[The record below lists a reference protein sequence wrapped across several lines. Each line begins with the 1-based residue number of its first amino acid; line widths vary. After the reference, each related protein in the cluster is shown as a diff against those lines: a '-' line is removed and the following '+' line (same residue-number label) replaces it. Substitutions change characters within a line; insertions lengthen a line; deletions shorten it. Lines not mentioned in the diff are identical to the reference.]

1 MQIDL
6 QPFCCTATAPRTDLL
21 EQAYKRGQ
29 RDGYAL
35 GLRDGRLDPNALK
48 AKHESMKTWVPKR
61 RSDRPDWGVPAP

>member
-1 MQIDL
+1 MKPDIS
-6 QPFCCTATAPRTDLL
+6 TNLL

-35 GLRDGRLDPNALK
+35 GLRDGRLQPDELK

-61 RSDRPDWGVPAP
+61 RTDKQDWVPKRRTDKTN